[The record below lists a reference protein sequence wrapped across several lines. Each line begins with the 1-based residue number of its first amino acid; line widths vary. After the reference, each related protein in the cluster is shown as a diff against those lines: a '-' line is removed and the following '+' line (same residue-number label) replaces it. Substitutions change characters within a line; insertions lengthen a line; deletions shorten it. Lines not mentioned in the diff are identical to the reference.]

1 MEIWK
6 EIERLAWKADD
17 KKETTFA
24 RIFVSNYGN
33 VKRSEYKKWN
43 KNNNSYSISKEYTYI
58 KNSNRGRQ
66 RFNSQHKIKKCGL
79 YEHVSIN
86 NKIYMVHRL
95 VAEAFIENIDNK
107 PYVNHIDGV
116 RNNNIVS
123 NLEWCTAKENS
134 DHAKKC
140 SIIIETSKDTSY
152 QETKEESDFII
163 ENYNNGLSSTEIASI
178 FSEKFRS
185 ISHEMVR
192 VIIHRK
198 NILRRKP
205 LRKDIASETHIGVRK
220 TIDGKFIFNGKTYNT
235 IDETLKAKDLFIK
248 NKYNN
253 YSEIINSW
261 NNIYKAYS
269 IKEFEEKIST
279 KKLQQK
285 DTTEKQK
292 KRVESGEF
300 YEEIKQLNKDGYPNS
315 IIALKLNID
324 EKKVKQTVRLLD
336 EKNDPYLLTSLYKT
350 ITNVNTGIKTTSSNT
365 YVFRFG
371 KDFNG
376 NKRKKIEEAIE
387 DKVKILLEK
396 TLSYKFL
403 NNLTKET
410 YKCAE

>member
-6 EIERLAWKADD
+6 EIERLAWKADN

-43 KNNNSYSISKEYTYI
+43 KKNNSYSISKEYIYI

-66 RFNSQHKIKKCGL
+66 RYDSENKIKKCGL
-79 YEHVSIN
+79 YQHVTIN
-86 NKIYMVHRL
+86 NKIHMVHRL
-95 VAEAFIENIDNK
+95 VAEAFIENIENK
-107 PYVNHIDGV
+107 PYVNHMDGV
-116 RNNNIVS
+116 RSNNNVL

-134 DHAKKC
+134 DHAKQC
-140 SIIIETSKDTSY
+140 SVIIETTKDTSY
-152 QETKEESDFII
+152 QETEEESSFII
-163 ENYNNGLSSTEIASI
+163 KNYNNGLSSTEIASI

-185 ISHEMVR
+185 ISHETVR
-192 VIIHRK
+192 VILNKK
-198 NILRRKP
+198 NIIRKSP
-205 LRKDIASETHIGVRK
+205 LRKDITSETHIGVRK
-220 TIDGKFIFNGKTYNT
+220 TLDGKFIFNGKTYNT
-235 IDETLKAKDLFIK
+235 ITETLIAKDLFIK
-248 NKYNN
+248 NKYSN

-269 IKEFEEKIST
+269 VEEFEEKISI
-279 KKLQQK
+279 KKFQQK

-292 KRVESGEF
+292 SRTENGKF
-300 YEEIKQLNKDGYPNS
+300 YEEIKNLNKHGYPNS

-324 EKKVKQTVRLLD
+324 EKKVKQTIRLLD
-336 EKNDPYLLTSLYKT
+336 KKNDPYLLTSLYKT
-350 ITNVNTGIKTTSSNT
+350 IINANTGIKTTSSNT

-376 NKRKKIEEAIE
+376 KKRKTIEEARE

-396 TLSYKFL
+396 TLSYTFL
-403 NNLTKET
+403 NNLIKET
-410 YKCAE
+410 YNV

>member
-6 EIERLAWKADD
+6 ELERLSWKPDN
-17 KKETTFA
+17 KEETTFA
-24 RIFVSNYGN
+24 RILVSNTGK
-33 VKRSEYKKWN
+33 VKRLEHKRWN
-43 KNNNSYSISKEYTYI
+43 NVNNAYSII
-58 KNSNRGRQ
+58 KKYVYVHSTNRGRQ
-66 RFNSQHKIKKCGL
+66 RFDSSEKIDKCGL
-79 YEHVSIN
+79 YQHVSIN
-86 NKIYMVHRL
+86 NKTYPVHRL
-95 VAEAFIENIDNK
+95 VAEAFIENVDNK
-107 PYVNHIDGV
+107 PYVNHVDGV
-116 RNNNIVS
+116 RSNNHFS

-134 DHAKKC
+134 DHAKQC
-140 SIIIETSKDTSY
+140 SIIIETTKDTSY

-192 VIIHRK
+192 VVLNRK
-198 NILRRKP
+198 NIIRRKQ

-235 IDETLKAKDLFIK
+235 IDETLIAKDLFIK
-248 NKYNN
+248 NKYSN

-292 KRVESGEF
+292 ARTENGKF
-300 YEEIKQLNKDGYPNS
+300 YEEIKQLNKYGYPNS

-336 EKNDPYLLTSLYKT
+336 EKNDPYLLTSLHKT
-350 ITNVNTGIKTTSSNT
+350 ITNVKTGIKTTSSNT

-376 NKRKKIEEAIE
+376 KKRKTIEEAIT

-396 TLSYKFL
+396 TLSYPFL
-403 NNLTKET
+403 NNLIKET
-410 YKCAE
+410 YNV

>member
-6 EIERLAWKADD
+6 ELERLAWKADD

-24 RIFVSNYGN
+24 RIFVSNCGN

-43 KNNNSYSISKEYTYI
+43 KKNNSYSISKEYTYI

-66 RFNSQHKIKKCGL
+66 RLNSQYKIKKCGL

-86 NKIYMVHRL
+86 NKIHMVHRL
-95 VAEAFIENIDNK
+95 VAEAFIENIDRK

-152 QETKEESDFII
+152 KETKEESDFII
-163 ENYNNGLSSTEIASI
+163 ENYNNGLSLTEIASI
-178 FSEKFRS
+178 FTKKFRS

-192 VIIHRK
+192 VILNRK

-235 IDETLKAKDLFIK
+235 IDKTLEAKDLFIK

-292 KRVESGEF
+292 KRVENGEF

-336 EKNDPYLLTSLYKT
+336 EKNDPHLLTSLYKT
-350 ITNVNTGIKTTSSNT
+350 IVNINTGIKTTSSNT
-365 YVFRFG
+365 YIFRFG
-371 KDFNG
+371 KNFNG

-396 TLSYKFL
+396 TLSYQFL

-410 YKCAE
+410 YRCAE

>member
-6 EIERLAWKADD
+6 ELERLAWKADD

-24 RIFVSNYGN
+24 RIFVSNCGN

-43 KNNNSYSISKEYTYI
+43 KKNNSYSISKEYTYI

-66 RFNSQHKIKKCGL
+66 RLNSQYKIKKCGL

-86 NKIYMVHRL
+86 NKIHMVHRL
-95 VAEAFIENIDNK
+95 VAEAFIENIDRK

-152 QETKEESDFII
+152 KETKEESDFII
-163 ENYNNGLSSTEIASI
+163 ENYNNGLSLTEIASI
-178 FSEKFRS
+178 FTKKFRS

-192 VIIHRK
+192 VILNRK

-235 IDETLKAKDLFIK
+235 IDKTLEAKDLFIK

-292 KRVESGEF
+292 KRVENGEF

-336 EKNDPYLLTSLYKT
+336 EKNDPHLLTSLYKT
-350 ITNVNTGIKTTSSNT
+350 IVNINTGVKTTSSNT
-365 YVFRFG
+365 YIFRFG
-371 KDFNG
+371 KNFNG

-396 TLSYKFL
+396 TLSYQFL

>member
-6 EIERLAWKADD
+6 EIERLAWKADN

-43 KNNNSYSISKEYTYI
+43 KKNNSYSISKEYIYI
-58 KNSNRGRQ
+58 KNSNRGKQ
-66 RFNSQHKIKKCGL
+66 RFNSQDKIKKCGL
-79 YEHVSIN
+79 YQHVSIN
-86 NKIYMVHRL
+86 NKIHMVHRL
-95 VAEAFIENIDNK
+95 VAEAFIENIENK
-107 PYVNHIDGV
+107 PYVNHMDGV
-116 RNNNIVS
+116 RNNNNVS

-134 DHAKKC
+134 DHAKQC
-140 SIIIETSKDTSY
+140 RVIIETTKDTSY
-152 QETKEESDFII
+152 KETKEESDFII

-192 VIIHRK
+192 VILHKK
-198 NILRRKP
+198 NIIRKSP

-220 TIDGKFIFNGKTYNT
+220 TLDGKFIFNGKTYNT
-235 IDETLKAKDLFIK
+235 IDETLIAKDLFIK
-248 NKYNN
+248 NKYSN

-269 IKEFEEKIST
+269 IKEFDEKVSS

-292 KRVESGEF
+292 ARTENGKF
-300 YEEIKQLNKDGYPNS
+300 YEEIKNLNKNGYPNS
-315 IIALKLNID
+315 IIALKLNIN

-350 ITNVNTGIKTTSSNT
+350 IININTGIKTTSSNT

-376 NKRKKIEEAIE
+376 NKRKKIEEARE

-396 TLSYKFL
+396 TLLYTFL
-403 NNLTKET
+403 NNLIKET
-410 YKCAE
+410 YNV

>member
-6 EIERLAWKADD
+6 EIKRLAWKPDN
-17 KKETTFA
+17 KPETTFV
-24 RIFVSNYGN
+24 RISVSNTGK
-33 VKRSEYKKWN
+33 VKRLEHKRWN
-43 KNNNSYSISKEYTYI
+43 SINKAYSTIKEYMYVP
-58 KNSNRGRQ
+58 SVNRGRQ
-66 RFNSQHKIKKCGL
+66 RFDSSEKIEKCGL
-79 YEHVSIN
+79 YQHVSIN
-86 NKIYMVHRL
+86 NKIYQVHRL
-95 VAEAFIENIDNK
+95 VAEAFIENIHNK
-107 PYVNHIDGV
+107 PYVNHIDGI
-116 RNNNIVS
+116 RSNNNVS

-134 DHAKKC
+134 DHAKQC
-140 SIIIETSKDTSY
+140 SVIIETTKDTSY
-152 QETKEESDFII
+152 KETKEESDFII

-192 VIIHRK
+192 VILHRE
-198 NILRRKP
+198 NIIRKKP
-205 LRKDIASETHIGVRK
+205 LRKDIASEAHIGVRK

-248 NKYNN
+248 SKYNN

-269 IKEFEEKIST
+269 IEEFEEKIST

-292 KRVESGEF
+292 ARTENEKF
-300 YEEIKQLNKDGYPNS
+300 YEEIKNLNKHGYPNS

-324 EKKVKQTVRLLD
+324 EKKVKQTVRLLE
-336 EKNDPYLLTSLYKT
+336 EKNDPHLLTSLHKT
-350 ITNVNTGIKTTSSNT
+350 IINIKTGIKITSSNT

-376 NKRKKIEEAIE
+376 KKRKTIEEAIA
-387 DKVKILLEK
+387 DKVKTLLEK
-396 TLSYKFL
+396 TSSYLFL

-410 YKCAE
+410 YNV

>member
-6 EIERLAWKADD
+6 ELERLAWKADN

-33 VKRSEYKKWN
+33 VKRSEHKRWN
-43 KNNNSYSISKEYTYI
+43 SVNNTYSIMKEYHYVPST
-58 KNSNRGRQ
+58 NRGRQ
-66 RFNSQHKIKKCGL
+66 RFDSSEKIDKCGL
-79 YEHVSIN
+79 YQHVSIN
-86 NKIYMVHRL
+86 NKTYPAHRL
-95 VAEAFIENIDNK
+95 VAEAFIENTDNK

-116 RNNNIVS
+116 RSNNIVS

-134 DHAKKC
+134 DHAKQC
-140 SIIIETSKDTSY
+140 NVIIETTKDTSY

-185 ISHEMVR
+185 ISHETVR
-192 VIIHRK
+192 VILNKK
-198 NILRRKP
+198 NIIRKSP
-205 LRKDIASETHIGVRK
+205 LRKDITSETHIGVRK
-220 TIDGKFIFNGKTYNT
+220 TLDGKFIFNGKTYNT
-235 IDETLKAKDLFIK
+235 ITETLIAKDLFIK
-248 NKYNN
+248 NKYSN

-269 IKEFEEKIST
+269 VEEFEEKISI
-279 KKLQQK
+279 KKFQQK

-292 KRVESGEF
+292 SRTENGKF
-300 YEEIKQLNKDGYPNS
+300 YEEIKNLNKHGYPNS

-324 EKKVKQTVRLLD
+324 EKKVKQTVRLLE
-336 EKNDPYLLTSLYKT
+336 EKNDPHLLTSLYKT
-350 ITNVNTGIKTTSSNT
+350 IINVNTGIKTTSSNT

-371 KDFNG
+371 KNFNG
-376 NKRKKIEEAIE
+376 KKRKTIEESIE

-396 TLSYKFL
+396 TLSYPFL
-403 NNLTKET
+403 NNLIKET
-410 YKCAE
+410 YNV

>member
-6 EIERLAWKADD
+6 ELERLAWKADD

-43 KNNNSYSISKEYTYI
+43 KKNNSYSISKEYTYI

-66 RFNSQHKIKKCGL
+66 RFNSQYKIKKCGL

-86 NKIYMVHRL
+86 YKTYMVHRL
-95 VAEAFIENIDNK
+95 VAEAFIKNIDNK
-107 PYVNHIDGV
+107 PYVNHIDGI

-178 FSEKFRS
+178 FTKKFRS

-192 VIIHRK
+192 VLLNRK

-235 IDETLKAKDLFIK
+235 IDKTLEAKDLFIK

-261 NNIYKAYS
+261 NNIYKACS

-300 YEEIKQLNKDGYPNS
+300 YEKIKQLNKDGYPNS

-336 EKNDPYLLTSLYKT
+336 EKNDPHLLTSLYKT
-350 ITNVNTGIKTTSSNT
+350 IANVNTGIKTTSSNT

-396 TLSYKFL
+396 TLSYQFL

-410 YKCAE
+410 YKCAK

>member
-6 EIERLAWKADD
+6 EIERLAWKADN

-43 KNNNSYSISKEYTYI
+43 KKNNSYSISKEYIYI
-58 KNSNRGRQ
+58 KNSNRGKQ
-66 RFNSQHKIKKCGL
+66 RFNSQDKIKKCGL
-79 YEHVSIN
+79 YQHVSIN
-86 NKIYMVHRL
+86 NKIHMVHRL
-95 VAEAFIENIDNK
+95 VAEAFIENIENK
-107 PYVNHIDGV
+107 PYVNHMDGV
-116 RNNNIVS
+116 RSNNNVS

-134 DHAKKC
+134 DHAKQC
-140 SIIIETSKDTSY
+140 SVIIETTKDTSY

-192 VIIHRK
+192 VILHKKNLIRK
-198 NILRRKP
+198 SP

-235 IDETLKAKDLFIK
+235 IDETLIAKDLFIK
-248 NKYNN
+248 NKYSN

-269 IKEFEEKIST
+269 IKEFDEKVSS

-292 KRVESGEF
+292 ARTENEKF
-300 YEEIKQLNKDGYPNS
+300 YEEIKNLNKDGYPNS
-315 IIALKLNID
+315 IIALKLNIN

-336 EKNDPYLLTSLYKT
+336 EKNDPHLLTSLYKT
-350 ITNVNTGIKTTSSNT
+350 IVSINTGIKTTSSNT

-376 NKRKKIEEAIE
+376 NKRKKIEEARG

-396 TLSYKFL
+396 TLSYPFL
-403 NNLTKET
+403 NNLIKET
-410 YKCAE
+410 YNV

>member
-6 EIERLAWKADD
+6 ELERLSWKPDN
-17 KKETTFA
+17 KEETTFA
-24 RIFVSNYGN
+24 RILVSNTGK
-33 VKRSEYKKWN
+33 VKRLEHKRWN
-43 KNNNSYSISKEYTYI
+43 SINNTYSIIKEYVYVHST
-58 KNSNRGRQ
+58 NRGRQ
-66 RFNSQHKIKKCGL
+66 RFDSSEKIDKCGL
-79 YEHVSIN
+79 YQHVSIN
-86 NKIYMVHRL
+86 NKTYPVHRL
-95 VAEAFIENIDNK
+95 VAEAFIENIENK
-107 PYVNHIDGV
+107 PYVNHMDGV
-116 RNNNIVS
+116 RSNNNVS

-134 DHAKKC
+134 DHAKQC
-140 SIIIETSKDTSY
+140 SVIIETTKDTSY

-192 VIIHRK
+192 VILHKK
-198 NILRRKP
+198 NLIRRRP

-220 TIDGKFIFNGKTYNT
+220 TLDGNFIFNGKTYNT
-235 IDETLKAKDLFIK
+235 ITETLIAKDLFIK
-248 NKYNN
+248 NKYSN

-261 NNIYKAYS
+261 NNIYKVYS
-269 IKEFEEKIST
+269 IKEFDEKVSA

-292 KRVESGEF
+292 ARTENGKF
-300 YEEIKQLNKDGYPNS
+300 YEKIKHLNKDGYPNS
-315 IIALKLNID
+315 IIALELNID

-336 EKNDPYLLTSLYKT
+336 EKNDPHLLTSLYKT
-350 ITNVNTGIKTTSSNT
+350 IINVNIGIKTTSSNT

-371 KDFNG
+371 KDFNRK
-376 NKRKKIEEAIE
+376 KRKTIEEARE

-396 TLSYKFL
+396 TLSYPFL

-410 YKCAE
+410 YNV

>member
-6 EIERLAWKADD
+6 ELERLAWKADD

-24 RIFVSNYGN
+24 RIFVSNCGN

-43 KNNNSYSISKEYTYI
+43 KKNNSYSISKEYTYI

-66 RFNSQHKIKKCGL
+66 RLNSQYKIKKCGL

-86 NKIYMVHRL
+86 NKIHMVHRL
-95 VAEAFIENIDNK
+95 VAEAFIENIDRK

-152 QETKEESDFII
+152 KETKEESDFII
-163 ENYNNGLSSTEIASI
+163 ENYNNGLSLTEIASI
-178 FSEKFRS
+178 FTKKFRS

-192 VIIHRK
+192 VILNRK

-235 IDETLKAKDLFIK
+235 IDKTLEAKDLFIK

-292 KRVESGEF
+292 KRVENGEF

-336 EKNDPYLLTSLYKT
+336 EKNDPHLLTSLYKT
-350 ITNVNTGIKTTSSNT
+350 IVNINTGIKTTSSNT

-371 KDFNG
+371 KNFNG

-396 TLSYKFL
+396 TLSYQFL

-410 YKCAE
+410 YRCAE

>member
-6 EIERLAWKADD
+6 EIERLAWKADN

-43 KNNNSYSISKEYTYI
+43 KKNNSYSISKEYIYI

-66 RFNSQHKIKKCGL
+66 RYDSENKIKKCGL
-79 YEHVSIN
+79 YQHVTIN
-86 NKIYMVHRL
+86 NKIHMVHRL
-95 VAEAFIENIDNK
+95 VAEAFIENIENK
-107 PYVNHIDGV
+107 PYVNHMDGV
-116 RNNNIVS
+116 RSNNNVL

-134 DHAKKC
+134 DHAKQC
-140 SIIIETSKDTSY
+140 SVIIETTKDTSY
-152 QETKEESDFII
+152 QETEEESSFII

-192 VIIHRK
+192 VILHKK
-198 NILRRKP
+198 NIIRRKP

-235 IDETLKAKDLFIK
+235 VDETLIAKDLFIK
-248 NKYNN
+248 NKYSN

-292 KRVESGEF
+292 IRVESGKF
-300 YEEIKQLNKDGYPNS
+300 YEEIKNLNKYGYPNS

-324 EKKVKQTVRLLD
+324 EKKVKQTVRLLE
-336 EKNDPYLLTSLYKT
+336 EKNDPHLLTSLYKT
-350 ITNVNTGIKTTSSNT
+350 IINVNTGIKTTSSNT

-376 NKRKKIEEAIE
+376 KKRKTIEEAIT

-396 TLSYKFL
+396 TLSYPFL

-410 YKCAE
+410 YNV

>member
-43 KNNNSYSISKEYTYI
+43 KKNNSYSISKEYTYI

-66 RFNSQHKIKKCGL
+66 RFNSQYKIKKCGL

-107 PYVNHIDGV
+107 PYVNHIDGI
-116 RNNNIVS
+116 RNNNNVS

-178 FSEKFRS
+178 FTKKFRS

-192 VIIHRK
+192 VLLNRK

-235 IDETLKAKDLFIK
+235 IDKTLEAKDLFIK

-292 KRVESGEF
+292 KRVESGKF
-300 YEEIKQLNKDGYPNS
+300 YEKIKQLNKDGYPNS

-336 EKNDPYLLTSLYKT
+336 EKNDPHLLTSLYKT
-350 ITNVNTGIKTTSSNT
+350 IANVNTGIKTTSSNT

-396 TLSYKFL
+396 TLSYPFL

-410 YKCAE
+410 YKCAK

>member
-1 MEIWK
+1 M
-6 EIERLAWKADD
+6 
-17 KKETTFA
+17 
-24 RIFVSNYGN
+24 
-33 VKRSEYKKWN
+33 
-43 KNNNSYSISKEYTYI
+43 
-58 KNSNRGRQ
+58 
-66 RFNSQHKIKKCGL
+66 
-79 YEHVSIN
+79 SIN
-86 NKIYMVHRL
+86 NKIYPVHRL
-95 VAEAFIENIDNK
+95 VAEAFIENIGNK

-116 RNNNIVS
+116 RSNNNVS

-178 FSEKFRS
+178 FTKKFRS

-192 VIIHRK
+192 VILNRK

-261 NNIYKAYS
+261 NDIYKAYS

>member
-6 EIERLAWKADD
+6 ELERLSWKPDN
-17 KKETTFA
+17 KEETTFA
-24 RIFVSNYGN
+24 RILVSNTGK
-33 VKRSEYKKWN
+33 VKRLEHKRWN
-43 KNNNSYSISKEYTYI
+43 SINNTYSIIKEYVYVHST
-58 KNSNRGRQ
+58 NRGKQ
-66 RFNSQHKIKKCGL
+66 RFNSQDKIKKCGL
-79 YEHVSIN
+79 YQHVSIN
-86 NKIYMVHRL
+86 NKTYPVHRL
-95 VAEAFIENIDNK
+95 VAEAFIKNTENK
-107 PYVNHIDGV
+107 PYVNHMDGV
-116 RNNNIVS
+116 RSNNNVL

-134 DHAKKC
+134 DHAKQC
-140 SIIIETSKDTSY
+140 SIIIETTKDTSY

-192 VIIHRK
+192 VILHKK
-198 NILRRKP
+198 NIIRRKP
-205 LRKDIASETHIGVRK
+205 LRKDIASETHIGIRK

-235 IDETLKAKDLFIK
+235 VDETLIAKDLFIK

-261 NNIYKAYS
+261 NDIYKAYS

-292 KRVESGEF
+292 ERTENGKF
-300 YEEIKQLNKDGYPNS
+300 YEEIKNLNKYGYPNS

-324 EKKVKQTVRLLD
+324 EKKVKQTVRLLE
-336 EKNDPYLLTSLYKT
+336 EKNDPHLLTSLYKT
-350 ITNVNTGIKTTSSNT
+350 IININTGIKTTSSNT

-376 NKRKKIEEAIE
+376 KKRKTIEEAIT

-396 TLSYKFL
+396 TLSYPFL
-403 NNLTKET
+403 NNLIKET
-410 YKCAE
+410 YNV

>member
-6 EIERLAWKADD
+6 EIERLAWKADN

-43 KNNNSYSISKEYTYI
+43 KKNNSYSISKEYIYI
-58 KNSNRGRQ
+58 KNSNRGKQ
-66 RFNSQHKIKKCGL
+66 RFDSQNKIKKCGL
-79 YEHVSIN
+79 YQHVAIN
-86 NKIYMVHRL
+86 NKIHMVHRL
-95 VAEAFIENIDNK
+95 VAEAFIENTDNK

-116 RNNNIVS
+116 RSNNNVS
-123 NLEWCTAKENS
+123 NLESCTAKENS
-134 DHAKKC
+134 DHAKQC
-140 SIIIETSKDTSY
+140 SVIIETTKDTSY

-192 VIIHRK
+192 VILNKK
-198 NILRRKP
+198 NLIRRKP

-220 TIDGKFIFNGKTYNT
+220 TLDGKFIFNGKTYNT
-235 IDETLKAKDLFIK
+235 IDETLIAKDLFIK
-248 NKYNN
+248 NKYSN

-269 IKEFEEKIST
+269 IEEFEEKILI

-292 KRVESGEF
+292 ARTENGKL
-300 YEEIKQLNKDGYPNS
+300 YEEIKNLNKYGYPNS

-324 EKKVKQTVRLLD
+324 EKKVKQTVRLLE
-336 EKNDPYLLTSLYKT
+336 EKNDPHLLTSLYKT
-350 ITNVNTGIKTTSSNT
+350 IINVNTGIKTTSSNT

-376 NKRKKIEEAIE
+376 NKRKKIEEARE

-396 TLSYKFL
+396 TLSYTFL
-403 NNLTKET
+403 NNLIKET
-410 YKCAE
+410 YNV

>member
-6 EIERLAWKADD
+6 ELERLSWKPDN
-17 KKETTFA
+17 KEETTFA
-24 RIFVSNYGN
+24 RILVSNTGK
-33 VKRSEYKKWN
+33 VKRLEHKRWN
-43 KNNNSYSISKEYTYI
+43 SINNTYSIIKEYVYVHST
-58 KNSNRGRQ
+58 NRGKQ
-66 RFNSQHKIKKCGL
+66 RFNSQDKIKKCGL
-79 YEHVSIN
+79 YQHVSIN
-86 NKIYMVHRL
+86 NKTYPVHRL
-95 VAEAFIENIDNK
+95 VAEAFIKNTENK
-107 PYVNHIDGV
+107 PYVNHMDGV
-116 RNNNIVS
+116 RSNNNVL

-134 DHAKKC
+134 DHAKQC
-140 SIIIETSKDTSY
+140 SIIIETTKDTSY

-192 VIIHRK
+192 VILHKK
-198 NILRRKP
+198 NIIRRKP

-235 IDETLKAKDLFIK
+235 VDETLIAKDLFIK

-261 NNIYKAYS
+261 NDIYKAYS

-292 KRVESGEF
+292 ERTENGKF
-300 YEEIKQLNKDGYPNS
+300 YEEIKNLNKYGYPNN

-324 EKKVKQTVRLLD
+324 EKKVKQTVRLLE
-336 EKNDPYLLTSLYKT
+336 EKNDPHLLTSLYKT
-350 ITNVNTGIKTTSSNT
+350 IININTGIKTTSSNT

-376 NKRKKIEEAIE
+376 KKRKTIEEAIT

-396 TLSYKFL
+396 TLSYPFL
-403 NNLTKET
+403 NNLIKET
-410 YKCAE
+410 YNV

>member
-6 EIERLAWKADD
+6 ELERLAWKPDN
-17 KKETTFA
+17 KEETTLA
-24 RIFVSNYGN
+24 RILVSNTGK
-33 VKRSEYKKWN
+33 VKRLEHKRWN
-43 KNNNSYSISKEYTYI
+43 SINNTYSIIKEYVYVHST
-58 KNSNRGRQ
+58 NRGRQ
-66 RFNSQHKIKKCGL
+66 RFDSSEKIDKCGL
-79 YEHVSIN
+79 YQHVSIN

-116 RNNNIVS
+116 RNNNNVS

-134 DHAKKC
+134 DHAKQC
-140 SIIIETSKDTSY
+140 SVIIETTKDTSY

-192 VIIHRK
+192 VILHKK
-198 NILRRKP
+198 NIIRKSP

-220 TIDGKFIFNGKTYNT
+220 TLDGNFIFNGKTYNT
-235 IDETLKAKDLFIK
+235 ITETLIAKDLFIK
-248 NKYNN
+248 NKYSN

-269 IKEFEEKIST
+269 IKEFDEKVSS

-292 KRVESGEF
+292 ARTENGNF
-300 YEEIKQLNKDGYPNS
+300 YEKIKHLNKDGYPNS
-315 IIALKLNID
+315 IIALELKID
-324 EKKVKQTVRLLD
+324 EKKEKQTVRLLD
-336 EKNDPYLLTSLYKT
+336 EKNDPHLLTSLYKT
-350 ITNVNTGIKTTSSNT
+350 IVSINTGIKTTSSNT

-376 NKRKKIEEAIE
+376 NKRKKIEEARE

-396 TLSYKFL
+396 TLSYPFL

-410 YKCAE
+410 YNV

>member
-6 EIERLAWKADD
+6 ELERLAWKADD

-24 RIFVSNYGN
+24 RIFVSNCGN

-43 KNNNSYSISKEYTYI
+43 KKNNSYSISKEYTYI

-66 RFNSQHKIKKCGL
+66 RLNSQYKIKKCGL

-86 NKIYMVHRL
+86 NKIHMVHRL
-95 VAEAFIENIDNK
+95 VAEAFIENIDRK

-134 DHAKKC
+134 DHTKKC
-140 SIIIETSKDTSY
+140 SLIIETSKDTSY
-152 QETKEESDFII
+152 KETKEESDFII
-163 ENYNNGLSSTEIASI
+163 ENYNNGLSLTEIASI
-178 FSEKFRS
+178 FTKKFRS

-192 VIIHRK
+192 VILNRK

-235 IDETLKAKDLFIK
+235 IDKTLEAKDLFIK

-292 KRVESGEF
+292 KRVENGEF

-336 EKNDPYLLTSLYKT
+336 EKNDPHLLTSLYKT
-350 ITNVNTGIKTTSSNT
+350 IVNINTGIKTTSSNT
-365 YVFRFG
+365 YIFRFG
-371 KDFNG
+371 KNFNG

-396 TLSYKFL
+396 TLSYQFL

-410 YKCAE
+410 YRCAE